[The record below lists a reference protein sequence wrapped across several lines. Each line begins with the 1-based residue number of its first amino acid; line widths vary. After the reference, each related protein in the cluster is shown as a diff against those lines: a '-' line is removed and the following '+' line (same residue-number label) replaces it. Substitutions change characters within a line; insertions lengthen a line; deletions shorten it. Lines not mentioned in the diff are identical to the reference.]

1 MYPNRVQSNDLIIF
15 IDETET
21 WRKRWMHRARGQK
34 KFLAELECIKKNQT
48 KLKNAITQM
57 KNTQEGINGRI
68 NRAEEQIS
76 ELEDK
81 VVGITVMEE

>member
-1 MYPNRVQSNDLIIF
+1 MDAQSERLEEILS
-15 IDETET
+15 
-21 WRKRWMHRARGQK
+21 K
-34 KFLAELECIKKNQT
+34 ELGCIKKNQT
-48 KLKNAITQM
+48 KLKSAITQM

-81 VVGITVMEE
+81 VVEITVMEE

>member
-1 MYPNRVQSNDLIIF
+1 MY
-15 IDETET
+15 
-21 WRKRWMHRARGQK
+21 KRR
-34 KFLAELECIKKNQT
+34 T
-48 KLKNAITQM
+48 KQGEGGAITQM

-81 VVGITVMEE
+81 VVEITVMEE

>member
-1 MYPNRVQSNDLIIF
+1 
-15 IDETET
+15 
-21 WRKRWMHRARGQK
+21 
-34 KFLAELECIKKNQT
+34 
-48 KLKNAITQM
+48 M

-81 VVGITVMEE
+81 VVEITVMEE

>member
-1 MYPNRVQSNDLIIF
+1 
-15 IDETET
+15 
-21 WRKRWMHRARGQK
+21 
-34 KFLAELECIKKNQT
+34 
-48 KLKNAITQM
+48 M
-57 KNTQEGINGRI
+57 KNTQEEINGRI